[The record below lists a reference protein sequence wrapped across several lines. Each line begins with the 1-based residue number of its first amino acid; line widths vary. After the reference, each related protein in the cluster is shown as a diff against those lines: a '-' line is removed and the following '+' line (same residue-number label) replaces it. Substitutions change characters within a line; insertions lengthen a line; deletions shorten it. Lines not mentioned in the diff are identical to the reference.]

1 MTTIIILFTLTDSSL
16 TLSNIDG
23 MLKDVLDWRTLGG
36 KLGIS
41 HQKLQ
46 AIQVE
51 YGTDQQKEMIINTW
65 LEDDKE
71 ASWSKLASTLE
82 EIGKHIY
89 KVAKEIQCKY
99 APVYKGKLKY

>member
-1 MTTIIILFTLTDSSL
+1 
-16 TLSNIDG
+16 
-23 MLKDVLDWRTLGG
+23 MLKDVLDWHTLGE

-46 AIQVE
+46 AIQAE
-51 YGTDQQKEMIINTW
+51 CDTYQQKEMIIKTW

-82 EIGKHIY
+82 EIGKHVHT
-89 KVAKEIQCKY
+89 VAREIQCKY
-99 APVYKGKLKY
+99 VPERGKLKY

>member
-1 MTTIIILFTLTDSSL
+1 MTTIIILFTLTESSL
-16 TLSNIDG
+16 TFSNIDG

-65 LEDDKE
+65 LEDDEE